1 MTLPALKLWPIT
13 VTNPSSKET
22 IRFLGQGT
30 TVLEAVNDGVK
41 NLGETYRPN
50 QSGSAGR
57 PGEKGGPSRIG
68 CTGPDGKI
76 AWRSLREFEA
86 AGSAPN
92 QPEAGDNLEFA

>member
-1 MTLPALKLWPIT
+1 MTHPLPKLWPIT
-13 VTNPSSKET
+13 VTHPHSKET
-22 IRFLGQGT
+22 ISFLGQGT

-68 CTGPDGKI
+68 CTGPNGKI
-76 AWRSLREFEA
+76 VWRSLREFEA
-86 AGSAPN
+86 GGAGPS
-92 QPEAGDNLEFA
+92 QPDAGENMEFA